1 MTRTVNRRKFLT
13 NYIGGSAALLGG
25 AALLSACGSNDSDNS
40 AAAGSGSSRFGGVD
54 LQLSWLFIAEWAG
67 EYMADTN
74 GYYTEEGLDP
84 VTLMPGSASAAT
96 PETMVV
102 QNRAFAA
109 YSTMDLVAPA
119 IVKGAPVQVIATMYQ
134 TSPHCILSMA
144 DDPINDPQALIGR
157 TIGVSAGNM
166 PTYTAFLRANNIDE
180 SSITRVPVQN
190 DPLPLTTGVADA
202 WFGYFY
208 NEPAILE
215 DKGFKVTSFMLS
227 DFNYRLSGNP
237 LVVTTDSIENDR
249 DKIKAFLRASIRGQ
263 KANIADPAAG
273 AALAVDKY
281 GKDLNMNL
289 AEQTLENELA
299 IKLMVNDDT
308 QANGLYT
315 VSDAAK
321 AANVATLAMG
331 GNELSVEQLFDTTL
345 LEEMY
350 AEDPSLK

>member
-1 MTRTVNRRKFLT
+1 LT
-13 NYIGGSAALLGG
+13 NYIGGGAAILGG
-25 AALLSACGSNDSDNS
+25 AALLSACGSGDSDSNAS
-40 AAAGSGSSRFGGVD
+40 AGSSSSEFGAVD

-74 GYYTEEGLDP
+74 GYYKEEGLDP
-84 VTLMPGSASAAT
+84 VKLMPGSASAAT

-102 QNRAFAA
+102 QDRAFAA

-119 IVKGAPVQVIATMYQ
+119 IAKGAPVKVVATMYQ
-134 TSPHCILSMA
+134 TSPHCILSMS
-144 DDPINDPQALIGR
+144 DDPIPDPQALIGR
-157 TIGVSAGNM
+157 KIGVSAGNM
-166 PTYTAFLRANNIDE
+166 PTFTAFLRANNIDE
-180 SSITRVPVQN
+180 GSITRVPVQN

-215 DKGFKVTSFMLS
+215 DKGFDVTSFVLS

-237 LVVTTDSIENDR
+237 LVVSTESIESDR

-263 KANIADPAAG
+263 KANIADPGAG
-273 AALAVDKY
+273 AALTVDKY
-281 GKDLNMNL
+281 GKDLKMNL

-299 IKLMVNDDT
+299 IKLMINDDT
-308 QANGLYT
+308 RTNGLYT
-315 VSDAAK
+315 ISDAAK
-321 AANVATLAMG
+321 EANVATLALG
-331 GNELSVEQLFDTTL
+331 GNDLTVEQLFDTTL

-350 AEDPSLK
+350 AEDPSLI